1 MHEFPRVGG
10 PLLVLCGWIQCT
22 VDRRVREQ
30 KKRKRE
36 KKKKNEHEGGRP
48 QDWALA
54 PCMQPLNRDLYRR
67 SQEERAGQLVMGNG
81 WQWAVGSEIDIG
93 HDERPECSRCGQRP
107 GQAEVHNA
115 RGCGCVCVYVYA
127 CMRAWASER

>member
-1 MHEFPRVGG
+1 MSFHGWVG
-10 PLLVLCGWIQCT
+10 LCWSCE
-22 VDRRVREQ
+22 DRSNVQWTDASGNR
-30 KKRKRE
+30 
-36 KKKKNEHEGGRP
+36 KKKKEKKRNKEKRNEHEGDGP

-67 SQEERAGQLVMGNG
+67 SQEERAGQLVMGNE
-81 WQWAVGSEIDIG
+81 WQWAVGSDIDIG

-115 RGCGCVCVYVYA
+115 RGCVCVCVCVCEYA
-127 CMRAWASER
+127 CVGE